1 MVEYDFF
8 SMNVEVENGM
18 ECDSK
23 VSRISDRKRNVITT
37 CSRKQVSQNVV
48 NLLILVFGKN
58 TITKLAII
66 KNPRSSIFLGIN
78 TDLLSLILKAKECI
92 GNKWVNGSGDES

>member
-1 MVEYDFF
+1 
-8 SMNVEVENGM
+8 MNVEVENGI

-48 NLLILVFGKN
+48 NLLILVFVKH
-58 TITKLAII
+58 TVTKLAII
-66 KNPRSSIFLGIN
+66 KNPRSSIFFGIN

-92 GNKWVNGSGDES
+92 GNKWVNGFGDES